1 MRATLVALNGK
12 VNKEF
17 PLLGN
22 KSASSVLDR
31 LHLVYGVKNDNQLGE
46 ALQAN
51 RSTLGNWRA
60 RDSVPYTICVSAAED
75 RGISLDWLLTGAGAM
90 LRGETG
96 EAGGFE
102 NVASSDLAP
111 QEKALL
117 SVYQG
122 LAESDQHE
130 LLRAAQQLR
139 QAAALRDELRELQ
152 AVVASLIRSP

>member
-1 MRATLVALNGK
+1 
-12 VNKEF
+12 
-17 PLLGN
+17 LLILQN
-22 KSASSVLDR
+22 KSVRSVLDR
-31 LHLVYGVKNDNQLGE
+31 LRLIVGAKNDNQLCE
-46 ALQAN
+46 ALEVN
-51 RSTLGNWRA
+51 RSTLGSWVA
-60 RDSVPYTICVSAAED
+60 RESVPYAICVDLAGVRD
-75 RGISLDWLLTGAGAM
+75 VSLDWLLTGAGAM
-90 LRGETG
+90 LRGEAG

-122 LAESDQHE
+122 LAEGDQQE

>member
-1 MRATLVALNGK
+1 MQ
-12 VNKEF
+12 
-17 PLLGN
+17 N
-22 KSASSVLDR
+22 KSVRSVLDR
-31 LHLVYGVKNDNQLGE
+31 LRLIVGAKNDNQLCE
-46 ALQAN
+46 ALEVN
-51 RSTLGNWRA
+51 RSTLGSWVSRE
-60 RDSVPYTICVSAAED
+60 SVPYAICVDLAGD
-75 RGISLDWLLTGAGAM
+75 RDVSLDWLLTGAGAM
-90 LRGETG
+90 LRGEAG
-96 EAGGFE
+96 EAGSFE

-122 LAESDQHE
+122 LAESDQQE